1 MGTVKSRKIR
11 TYSELLHSNS
21 TTDSFGVYHA
31 PSYNAIFEAGGYEKV
46 ISEGHIWPP
55 PKALTRAWPGIDV
68 GGQLDILRT
77 VTNVSP
83 AHTNGTFRS
92 GNFTWDFAGSLIPL
106 FTPSLPSSPSYPI
119 PLADSSILA
128 QGTLGWNRKKPT
140 ASKGG
145 LGQAIAE
152 LHQLPRLPALLQMKD
167 AARLMHKE
175 HRSRF
180 SNMSRNK
187 GDAFSYAGSE
197 YLNWV
202 FGWMPL
208 INDIKDLAKNVKNLP
223 VNIEQLA
230 RDNGR
235 PVRRKGKVTK
245 TSSTSTLVRTPSTA
259 LAFPSLDSRLIE
271 APMTAVKTTVSSSDY
286 WFSGRFR
293 YFIGPKGAQWA
304 LDKVHIPSR
313 EDYQLGRILFG
324 IDPTDLHLYYELM
337 PWSWLVDWVVPVG
350 PIIDNFVN
358 DHADN
363 LVADYAYIM
372 AHVSTNEQE
381 VVSGKLVGGPP
392 FSCSYTR
399 ISESKQ
405 RRYASP
411 YGFGISLTGLS
422 PARLAILAALG
433 LSRSHQ

>member
-1 MGTVKSRKIR
+1 MT
-11 TYSELLHSNS
+11 
-21 TTDSFGVYHA
+21 A
-31 PSYNAIFEAGGYEKV
+31 EKV
-46 ISEGHIWPP
+46 TE
-55 PKALTRAWPGIDV
+55 
-68 GGQLDILRT
+68 
-77 VTNVSP
+77 
-83 AHTNGTFRS
+83 
-92 GNFTWDFAGSLIPL
+92 
-106 FTPSLPSSPSYPI
+106 
-119 PLADSSILA
+119 
-128 QGTLGWNRKKPT
+128 
-140 ASKGG
+140 
-145 LGQAIAE
+145 
-152 LHQLPRLPALLQMKD
+152 
-167 AARLMHKE
+167 
-175 HRSRF
+175 
-180 SNMSRNK
+180 
-187 GDAFSYAGSE
+187 
-197 YLNWV
+197 
-202 FGWMPL
+202 
-208 INDIKDLAKNVKNLP
+208 
-223 VNIEQLA
+223 
-230 RDNGR
+230 
-235 PVRRKGKVTK
+235 
-245 TSSTSTLVRTPSTA
+245 
-259 LAFPSLDSRLIE
+259 
-271 APMTAVKTTVSSSDY
+271 SSSNY

-411 YGFGISLTGLS
+411 YGFGISLTSLS
-422 PARLAILAALG
+422 PSRLAILAALG
-433 LSRSHQ
+433 LTRSY